1 MKGNFFKKLFSSSN
15 KNLKMDILAIFITGV
30 ILLIIS
36 SSFFGGDKKTVSV
49 ETEVK
54 QKNENNNN
62 TNIET
67 DIEKRLSEIFSQIEG
82 AGNTKVMITL
92 SSTSEKVIA
101 KDTRQERNTENG
113 ENSSSEKTV
122 FEESTVSIENNEGK
136 NQPFVISESMP
147 QIQGAVIV
155 SEGADNA
162 YVKSAITEA
171 AEALLNLPSHKIAVF
186 KMK

>member
-1 MKGNFFKKLFSSSN
+1 MKGNFLKKLFSSSN
-15 KNLKMDILAIFITGV
+15 KNFKMDILAIFITGV

-36 SSFFGGDKKTVSV
+36 SSFFGGDKKTVEV

-54 QKNENNNN
+54 EKSENNN

-101 KDTRQERNTENG
+101 KDTRQEKSTENG

-122 FEESTVSIENNEGK
+122 FEENTVSIENNEGK

-171 AEALLNLPSHKIAVF
+171 TEALLNLPSHKIAVF